1 MVIFSVFFKVNRCW
15 LILCRCLRFVKWRS
29 HLKWFSHILALNE
42 YLIFTYACKTML
54 FIGISTE
61 NCCDSALLDAFQKCK
76 VDLCSIISR
85 RCISLKSK
93 KPFFIM
99 MVDSCENII
108 AFSGMLYFYKTRIQS
123 YIALI
128 MLYTNT
134 LNSIIFFPYF
144 PFRLF
149 VNGRIHLS
157 DFHLLYMCKYTLSD

>member
-1 MVIFSVFFKVNRCW
+1 M
-15 LILCRCLRFVKWRS
+15 KWRS
-29 HLKWFSHILALNE
+29 HLKWFSHILAFNK

-61 NCCDSALLDAFQKCK
+61 NYCDSALLDAFQKCK
-76 VDLCSIISR
+76 LNLCSIISR

-99 MVDSCENII
+99 MVDSSENII
-108 AFSGMLYFYKTRIQS
+108 PFSGMLYFYKTRIQS

-157 DFHLLYMCKYTLSD
+157 DFHLLYVCKCTLSD